1 MTLILVLPTRDGIVM
16 ASDGQVTAGM
26 VRTTDQK
33 IWPLNDRCLWAA
45 SGELALIQR
54 VEERLEILPSND
66 SLQQL
71 RDKICE
77 IVKQCV
83 TELLRLDFRTDFL
96 SSDPD
101 LLLKLHPGDF
111 VFAEC
116 LQSPA
121 VLHVLVNGTPEWITN
136 RPFASGSGEMF
147 AYALLQKYQGL
158 DLNMEEG
165 ALLAYKVLEEAIAVG
180 AYGLGPP
187 IDVWKISN
195 NGVKQLNG
203 SEKAALEDA
212 SRTLRQYEIKLL
224 IAPREQEDSDAR

>member
-26 VRTTDQK
+26 VRTTGQK
-33 IWPLNDRCLWAA
+33 IWRLNDRCLWAA

-54 VEERLEILPSND
+54 VEERLKILPSND

-96 SSDPD
+96 PSDPD

-111 VFAEC
+111 VFAEYEP
-116 LQSPA
+116 SPA
-121 VLHVLVNGTPEWITN
+121 VLHVLVNGTPEWIASQ
-136 RPFASGSGEMF
+136 PFPSGSGDLF

-158 DLNMEEG
+158 DLNMEKG

-195 NGVKQLNG
+195 SGVKQLNG

-212 SRTLRQYEIKLL
+212 SRTLREGEIQLL
-224 IAPREQEDSDAR
+224 MGEIRATKENAR